1 MFGAEHALLEAI
13 TQLVM
18 PLNIFLLIAG
28 VGLGIIIGILPGM
41 GAPIGIAIAL
51 PFSFYL
57 NPVQAFSLLLGIYS
71 GAIYGGS
78 ISAII
83 LGIPGT
89 PPAAATVMDGHPMFK
104 AGRGSDALTLSLIGS
119 VFGGII
125 STICLALITPLLA
138 TFAMKFGPSEYFAL
152 GILGIMVVAKV
163 AGDNMIKGFIMGAIG
178 ILMTT
183 FGIDPVNA
191 NVRYTFGS
199 VNLYSGISFIPL
211 LVGLFAFPEMMMKC
225 EHLIKRAIEKEKLKI
240 KLPSLKALFNFKNTF
255 IRSSI
260 VGTIVGIIPGEGGA
274 IGAFLS
280 YGEAKRNSKTP
291 ENFGKGAP
299 EGVIAAETANN
310 ATIGGALIP
319 TLTLGVPG
327 SAAAAV
333 LMGALMIQ
341 GFTPG
346 PRLLIEAPELM
357 YSIFIGLF
365 IINIIMLFLGLVI
378 IRYAI
383 RIIQIPD
390 RIIIPLVLLIC
401 FLGSYSVK
409 GSIFGIWVMI
419 WAGLFGYTFRKFG
432 FPIIP
437 CVLGF
442 VLGPMIEVN
451 FRTSLTISN
460 GDWAIFINRPISQI
474 IYVLLLLALFTQPFV
489 AWLKKRKLS
498 L

>member
-1 MFGAEHALLEAI
+1 MFGSETALIEAV

-28 VGLGIIIGILPGM
+28 VGAGIIIGILPGM
-41 GAPIGIAIAL
+41 GAPLGIAIAL

-57 NPVQAFSLLLGIYS
+57 SPIQAFSLLLGIYS

-104 AGRGSDALTLSLIGS
+104 SGRGSDALTLSLIGS
-119 VFGGII
+119 VVGGIVSAI
-125 STICLALITPLLA
+125 GLALVTPILA

-152 GILGIMVVAKV
+152 GILGIMVVAKIS
-163 AGDNMIKGFIMGAIG
+163 GDNMIKGFIMGAIG
-178 ILMTT
+178 ILLTT

-191 NVRYTFGS
+191 NVRFIFGT
-199 VNLYSGISFIPL
+199 VDLYSGISFIPL
-211 LVGLFAFPEMMMKC
+211 LVGLFALPEMMVKS
-225 EHLIKRAIEKEKLKI
+225 EVFLQRAIEKAELKI
-240 KLPSLKALFNFKNTF
+240 KLPSLKTLIQFKTVF

-260 VGTIVGIIPGEGGA
+260 IGTIVGIIPGEGGA

-280 YGEAKRNSKTP
+280 YGEAKRKSKTP
-291 ENFGKGAP
+291 EDFGKGAA
-299 EGVIAAETANN
+299 EGVVAAETANN

-346 PRLLIEAPELM
+346 PRLFTEAPELM

-365 IINIIMLFLGLVI
+365 IINIIMLFLGLLI

-383 RIIQIPD
+383 HIILIPD
-390 RIIIPLVLLIC
+390 RVIIPLVLLLC

-409 GSIFGIWVMI
+409 GSLFGVLVMI
-419 WAGLFGYTFRKFG
+419 LAGLVGYIFRKFG

-451 FRTSLTISN
+451 FRTSLTLSN
-460 GDWAIFINRPISQI
+460 GDWAFFVNRPISLV
-474 IYVLLLLALFTQPFV
+474 IYVMLLLALFAQPITT
-489 AWLKKRKLS
+489 WLKKKRDS
-498 L
+498 A